1 MKKET
6 FIFDIHEIEQTAL
19 YFNKLKETCRV
30 FTFTGPLGAG
40 KTTLIQALL
49 RASGVRE
56 LIISPTF
63 TYVNIYKNEVDQKF
77 YHFDLYRLTNL
88 QEFID
93 LGFEEYLYQPES
105 WAFIEWPELV
115 FPLLEREVC
124 RVTLNYADELSRE
137 ITIEVIP

>member
-6 FIFDIHEIEQTAL
+6 FIYDIHEIEKTAL
-19 YFNKLKETCRV
+19 FLNSFKEMCRV

-49 RASGVRE
+49 RASDVRDV
-56 LIISPTF
+56 ITSPTF
-63 TYVNIYKNEVDQKF
+63 TYVNVYTNEVDQKF
-77 YHFDLYRLTNL
+77 YHFDLYRLTDV

-105 WAFIEWPELV
+105 WAFVEWPELIL
-115 FPLLEREVC
+115 PLLEREVC
-124 RVTLNYADELSRE
+124 HITLNYADELSRE
-137 ITIEVIP
+137 ITIDVIP